1 MHKTTGNS
9 LLGLLL
15 ALTTAVL
22 WGMLPIA
29 LKILLEVMSANAIT
43 AIRFL
48 VAAVIV
54 GIWLGVRGKLPAM
67 ALIRNTKVAWL
78 MLIAVV
84 GLLSNYIMYLSGLN
98 YLSAET
104 GQVVIQL
111 APFLMMLGGVIIF
124 KERLLLWQKVGA
136 AMLVCG
142 LLLFFNERLLQ
153 LVLQAGSETLGVLL
167 IIAAGITWA
176 AYALAQKQLLVHYS
190 SKQIMYLLYM
200 AGTLAFMP
208 VSELT
213 PLLSM
218 SQLHWALLVFCCLNT
233 VVAYGAFAEAL
244 HHWEASK
251 VSAVLA
257 VTPLFTILFANI
269 TGWLFPDYLA
279 PQQLNLWSWLGALMV
294 VFGSAI
300 TALAPQFVEYHTARK
315 VRKLQRDVF

>member
-1 MHKTTGNS
+1 MHTTTGNS
-9 LLGLLL
+9 LFGLLL

-29 LKILLEVMSANAIT
+29 LKILLDVMSANAIT

-48 VAAVIV
+48 AAAVIV
-54 GIWLGVRGKLPAM
+54 GIWLAARAKLPA
-67 ALIRNTKVAWL
+67 ATVLRLPKVAWL
-78 MLIAVV
+78 MVIAVV

-98 YLSAET
+98 FLSAET

-111 APFLMMLGGVIIF
+111 APFLMMLGGVVIF

-136 AMLVCG
+136 LLLVTG
-142 LLLFFNERLLQ
+142 LLLFFNERLVQ
-153 LVLQAGSETLGVLL
+153 LVLQAGNETLGVLL
-167 IIAAGITWA
+167 IIAAAVTWA

-190 SKQIMYLLYM
+190 SKQIMYLLYV
-200 AGTLAFMP
+200 AGTVAFIP
-208 VSELT
+208 VSDFT
-213 PLLSM
+213 PLLTM
-218 SQLHWALLVFCCLNT
+218 SQLHWALLIFCCLNT

-269 TGWLFPDYLA
+269 VGWLFPAYLA
-279 PQQLNLWSWLGALMV
+279 PQQLNVWSWLGAILV
-294 VFGSAI
+294 VLGSAL
-300 TALAPQFVEYHTARK
+300 TALAPQFVEYRTARK